1 MRHYSYNGDTTRFG
15 EMSSPGKQSLLIIF
29 FEYKKLVFYLG

>member
-15 EMSSPGKQSLLIIF
+15 EMSSPGKQSLLINF
-29 FEYKKLVFYLG
+29 FNIKSLYFI